1 MKKEE
6 IKNYEEIEE
15 LLDYTAYDD
24 LESIRTEDFREW
36 LLAQTIAL
44 TDYYADEMLNENDVL
59 KFINYAHNI
68 FSNALENSEE
78 FINGKKVLKVSANPI
93 YWDGEKV
100 FFHSEFYAFKN
111 IKNIE
116 FLNEFESFGKAKL
129 LEAMTG
135 LDQEFPPDYLTI
147 FEYRE
152 DEYLLER
159 DWGGDLEY
167 YTMDEALEEWMT
179 GYEEEM
185 LIENENA
192 DSDDIETVFKLQGYQ
207 VVILERSRFLDHS
220 HLDEI
225 EKYLQEG
232 YKLIRNVDFKYIE
245 KAEELNKKGGWYD
258 NVRSVETF
266 VNNCLYTTLVK

>member
-1 MKKEE
+1 
-6 IKNYEEIEE
+6 
-15 LLDYTAYDD
+15 
-24 LESIRTEDFREW
+24 
-36 LLAQTIAL
+36 
-44 TDYYADEMLNENDVL
+44 
-59 KFINYAHNI
+59 
-68 FSNALENSEE
+68 
-78 FINGKKVLKVSANPI
+78 
-93 YWDGEKV
+93 
-100 FFHSEFYAFKN
+100 
-111 IKNIE
+111 
-116 FLNEFESFGKAKL
+116 
-129 LEAMTG
+129 MTG